1 MFNINKS
8 SDIDLLERQEFV
20 DNVINVVDI
29 LAEGKRNACY
39 AINGGWGTGKTYV
52 LNRLETQLELKKSED
67 TTLDKYLV
75 IHYNCWEY
83 DYYEEPLIAIVAV
96 ILDQLDK
103 KVNVVSRD
111 NVEVI
116 KGMLKAIGLSLWEK
130 TASKIKEITGID
142 PKDLQE
148 IVSKANETRLK
159 EINSNHEFDSYFNF
173 KQVLEK
179 LSETICKLSKDQT
192 IIFVVDELDRCLP
205 EYAIKVLER
214 LHHIFGSVSNLQVI
228 LSMDKRQLE
237 NTIKQ
242 LFGENISIKKYLDK
256 FIDFEINLT
265 VGEINKEAAKVYK
278 PYYDCFCYNVTSKE
292 ETEEFC
298 NMILKGIDIRVLKQ
312 IYEKS
317 FLCHQLLFST
327 DDVCDASV
335 LCIEL
340 FLMLLKEFGLK
351 VEEAKRNFNIDRLF
365 VSNKLFSSKD
375 EILTGLTILS
385 GIFSGKNSK
394 RPYRYLRQDNF
405 GTNIFVKDI
414 YGLILA
420 CYRKILGF
428 EGDEWF
434 QTNYTGL
441 SINNM
446 NLYDFTLK
454 YWKLIKTVN

>member
-148 IVSKANETRLK
+148 IVSKAK
-159 EINSNHEFDSYFNF
+159 
-173 KQVLEK
+173 
-179 LSETICKLSKDQT
+179 
-192 IIFVVDELDRCLP
+192 
-205 EYAIKVLER
+205 
-214 LHHIFGSVSNLQVI
+214 
-228 LSMDKRQLE
+228 
-237 NTIKQ
+237 
-242 LFGENISIKKYLDK
+242 
-256 FIDFEINLT
+256 
-265 VGEINKEAAKVYK
+265 
-278 PYYDCFCYNVTSKE
+278 
-292 ETEEFC
+292 
-298 NMILKGIDIRVLKQ
+298 
-312 IYEKS
+312 
-317 FLCHQLLFST
+317 
-327 DDVCDASV
+327 
-335 LCIEL
+335 
-340 FLMLLKEFGLK
+340 
-351 VEEAKRNFNIDRLF
+351 
-365 VSNKLFSSKD
+365 
-375 EILTGLTILS
+375 
-385 GIFSGKNSK
+385 
-394 RPYRYLRQDNF
+394 
-405 GTNIFVKDI
+405 
-414 YGLILA
+414 
-420 CYRKILGF
+420 
-428 EGDEWF
+428 
-434 QTNYTGL
+434 
-441 SINNM
+441 
-446 NLYDFTLK
+446 
-454 YWKLIKTVN
+454 